1 MPSPAPSPEPRAPH
15 RTLSVRHLGVV
26 PYAEALALQRALVEE
41 RKAGAI
47 PDTLLLVQ
55 HPHVLTLGVKG
66 DGGRGHILA
75 PPERLAALGVEVSET
90 GRGGDVTYHGPGQL
104 VAYPIIDLDPDRRDV
119 HRYVRDLE
127 EVMIRV
133 CGSYGVAAGRISGKS
148 GAWVRVPSTSAAPAA
163 SARPAGPVPASAT
176 PAGPGPAPAAP
187 ASAEPSGP
195 RPPEKIGAL
204 GVRISRWITSHG
216 IALNVWTD
224 LEFFQLIVP
233 CGIAEYGVTS
243 LEREI
248 GVRIPMHEIEARF
261 VQHFGDVFDRRP
273 ASIDASPS

>member
-1 MPSPAPSPEPRAPH
+1 MPSPVPSPQSPAPR
-15 RTLSVRHLGVV
+15 RTLSVRRLGVV

-47 PDTLLLVQ
+47 PDTLLLLQ

-75 PPERLAALGVEVSET
+75 PAERLAAMGVEVSET

-133 CGSYGVAAGRISGKS
+133 CGSYGVAAGRIAGKS
-148 GAWVRVPSTSAAPAA
+148 GTWVRVPSASAASAAPAA
-163 SARPAGPVPASAT
+163 PVASARPAAPVPASAA
-176 PAGPGPAPAAP
+176 PAGPG
-187 ASAEPSGP
+187 PSGP

-248 GVRIPMHEIEARF
+248 GVQIPMTEIEARF

-273 ASIDASPS
+273 ASIDASSS

>member
-1 MPSPAPSPEPRAPH
+1 VPAQVPGPQPPAPSRELA
-15 RTLSVRHLGVV
+15 VRRLGVV
-26 PYAEALALQRALVEE
+26 PYDEALALQRALVEQ
-41 RKAGAI
+41 RKQGEI

-75 PPERLAALGVEVSET
+75 PSERLAAMGVEVLET

-133 CGSYGVAAGRISGKS
+133 CAACGVTAGRIPGKS
-148 GAWVRVPSTSAAPAA
+148 GAWVRVPAAGTGTAL
-163 SARPAGPVPASAT
+163 V
-176 PAGPGPAPAAP
+176 
-187 ASAEPSGP
+187 AEPESGAGL
-195 RPPEKIGAL
+195 PEKIGAV

-216 IALNVWTD
+216 VALNVWTD
-224 LEFFQLIVP
+224 LEYFQLIVP

-248 GVRIPMHEIEARF
+248 GVQIAMDQIEARF
-261 VQHFGDVFDRRP
+261 VQSFGEVFDRRP
-273 ASIDASPS
+273 VSIDASPS

>member
-1 MPSPAPSPEPRAPH
+1 MRELA
-15 RTLSVRHLGVV
+15 VRRLGVV
-26 PYAEALALQRALVEE
+26 PYDEALALQRALVEQ
-41 RKAGAI
+41 RKQGEI
-47 PDTLLLVQ
+47 PDTLLLLQ

-75 PPERLAALGVEVSET
+75 SDERLAAMGVAVSET

-104 VAYPIIDLDPDRRDV
+104 VAYPILDLDPDRRDV

-133 CGSYGVAAGRISGKS
+133 CAAWGVSAGRIPGKS
-148 GAWVRVPSTSAAPAA
+148 GAWVRVPAEGPGTA
-163 SARPAGPVPASAT
+163 SAP
-176 PAGPGPAPAAP
+176 
-187 ASAEPSGP
+187 EPDSGDAL
-195 RPPEKIGAL
+195 PEKIGAV
-204 GVRISRWITSHG
+204 GVRISRWITCHG

-224 LEFFQLIVP
+224 LEYFQLIVP

-248 GVRIPMHEIEARF
+248 GVQIPIDQIEARF
-261 VQHFGDVFDRRP
+261 VQSFGEVFDRRP
-273 ASIDASPS
+273 VSIDASPL

>member
-1 MPSPAPSPEPRAPH
+1 MEPRRP
-15 RTLSVRHLGVV
+15 LDVRRLGVV
-26 PYAEALALQRALVEE
+26 PYAEALALQRALVDE

-47 PDTLLLVQ
+47 PDTVLLLQ

-75 PPERLAALGVEVSET
+75 PAERLAAMGVEVSET

-133 CGSYGVAAGRISGKS
+133 CGSYGVAAGRIAGKS
-148 GAWVRVPSTSAAPAA
+148 GAWVRVP
-163 SARPAGPVPASAT
+163 
-176 PAGPGPAPAAP
+176 PGPLDPAAP
-187 ASAEPSGP
+187 AVLDAAGS
-195 RPPEKIGAL
+195 RPAEKIGAL
-204 GVRISRWITSHG
+204 GVRISRWVTSHG

-224 LEFFQLIVP
+224 LEYFQLIVP

-248 GVRIPMHEIEARF
+248 GVQIPMHEIEAHF
-261 VQHFGDVFDRRP
+261 VQHFGDVFDRRL
-273 ASIDASPS
+273 ASIDASPI

>member
-1 MPSPAPSPEPRAPH
+1 MRELA
-15 RTLSVRHLGVV
+15 VRRLGVV
-26 PYAEALALQRALVEE
+26 PYAEALALQRTLVEQ
-41 RKAGAI
+41 RKKSEI

-75 PPERLAALGVEVSET
+75 PAERLAAMGVEVLET

-133 CGSYGVAAGRISGKS
+133 CAAWGVTAGRIAGKS
-148 GAWVRVPSTSAAPAA
+148 GAWVRAQA
-163 SARPAGPVPASAT
+163 
-176 PAGPGPAPAAP
+176 
-187 ASAEPSGP
+187 AEPGSGLG
-195 RPPEKIGAL
+195 PPEKIGAV

-224 LEFFQLIVP
+224 LEFFRLIVP

-248 GVRIPMHEIEARF
+248 GVQIPMDRIEARF
-261 VQHFGDVFDRRP
+261 VQTFGEVFDRRP
-273 ASIDASPS
+273 VSIDASPS

>member
-1 MPSPAPSPEPRAPH
+1 VVEPR
-15 RTLSVRHLGVV
+15 RTLDVRRLGVV

-75 PPERLAALGVEVSET
+75 PAERLAAMGVEVSET

-133 CGSYGVAAGRISGKS
+133 CGAYGVAAGRITGKS
-148 GAWVRVPSTSAAPAA
+148 GAWVRVPSASAAPAA
-163 SARPAGPVPASAT
+163 SARPAAQVPASA
-176 PAGPGPAPAAP
+176 APART
-187 ASAEPSGP
+187 EPSGP
-195 RPPEKIGAL
+195 RPPEKIGAV

-224 LEFFQLIVP
+224 LEYFQLIVP

-248 GVRIPMHEIEARF
+248 GVQIPMAEIEARF
-261 VQHFGDVFDRRP
+261 VQHFGDVFDRRL

>member
-1 MPSPAPSPEPRAPH
+1 MRELA
-15 RTLSVRHLGVV
+15 VRRLGVV
-26 PYAEALALQRALVEE
+26 PYEEALALQRALVEQ
-41 RKAGAI
+41 RKQGEI

-75 PPERLAALGVEVSET
+75 SAERLAAMGVAVSET

-104 VAYPIIDLDPDRRDV
+104 VAYPIIDLQPDRRDV

-133 CGSYGVAAGRISGKS
+133 CATCGVTAGRIPGKS
-148 GAWVRVPSTSAAPAA
+148 GAWVRVPAPG
-163 SARPAGPVPASAT
+163 AGVS
-176 PAGPGPAPAAP
+176 PAPD
-187 ASAEPSGP
+187 SREG
-195 RPPEKIGAL
+195 PPEKIGAV

-224 LEFFQLIVP
+224 LEYFQLIVP

-248 GVRIPMHEIEARF
+248 GVQIPIDQIGARF

-273 ASIDASPS
+273 LAIDASPS